1 MPKITVKAIRPGYYG
16 DTLRIPGDPEF
27 GQFQIEEKH
36 FSKAWMK
43 RVEAAQEEAKQ
54 EDGEGKGAGEP
65 AGNPLEKLNVP
76 ELKAMA
82 EELEI
87 PGASNMKKA
96 ELITVIT
103 AAQEEAKQE

>member
-1 MPKITVKAIRPGYYG
+1 MPKITVKAIRVGFYDASLRAVG
-16 DTLRIPGDPEF
+16 DEF
-27 GQFQIEEKH
+27 QVDEKH

-54 EDGEGKGAGEP
+54 EDGEGKGTGEP

-87 PGASNMKKA
+87 PGASSMKKA